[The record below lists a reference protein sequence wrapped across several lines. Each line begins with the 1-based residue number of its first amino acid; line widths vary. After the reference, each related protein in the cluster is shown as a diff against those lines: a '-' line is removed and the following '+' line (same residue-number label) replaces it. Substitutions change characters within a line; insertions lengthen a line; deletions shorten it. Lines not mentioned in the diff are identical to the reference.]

1 MSFIIGP
8 MRKHVNGHKEL
19 TSHGDIVKISA
30 PKTIAIPLAN
40 GASDA
45 DLLVKEGDIVKVGT
59 KIAQC
64 NGKFTIPLFS
74 SVSGTVKGVEKRMGA
89 GLKQVDHLLIEND
102 DQYTFEAPF

>member
-1 MSFIIGP
+1 MWKMSFIIGP

-64 NGKFTIPLFS
+64 NGKFTIPLFLI
-74 SVSGTVKGVEKRMGA
+74 VA
-89 GLKQVDHLLIEND
+89 GYGIIKSTTNWNFAKERFQ
-102 DQYTFEAPF
+102 